1 MTMMV
6 MMVMILCGFAE
17 GFADWSLDNVR
28 ANGVHGNDANFLKL
42 CIRRCSQKPWFSSV
56 AALFARCNST
66 MQLEAL
72 VQHCRGPFY
81 SLPFID
87 LNSPPGLLV

>member
-17 GFADWSLDNVR
+17 GIADWSYNSVD
-28 ANGVHGNDANFLKL
+28 ANGVHGNDAVFLKQ
-42 CIRRCSQKPWFSSV
+42 CIRRCSRKPWFSSV
-56 AALFARCNST
+56 AALSIRCHST
-66 MQLEAL
+66 MQPEAL
-72 VQHCRGPFY
+72 VQHCRSPFY
-81 SLPFID
+81 SLTFID